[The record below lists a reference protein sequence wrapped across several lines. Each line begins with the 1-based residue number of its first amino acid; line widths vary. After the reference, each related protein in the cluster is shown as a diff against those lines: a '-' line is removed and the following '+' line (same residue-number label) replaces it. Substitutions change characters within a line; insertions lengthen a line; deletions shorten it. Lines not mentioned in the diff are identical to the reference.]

1 MNVQCMEYEEYKDIV
16 RSYANFDFITGKSS
30 GWNTYQYSIEIN
42 IRGML

>member
-1 MNVQCMEYEEYKDIV
+1 MEYEEYKDIV